1 MERPRNSIVVK
12 PVKGRLLRREES
24 YTEAFPES
32 AEDDEQADDEDDD
45 VLYLKPS
52 HHKSSDVYNFNPA
65 ALSPTTKPSNNCVSR
80 NVSPALQRNV
90 RAWCEATGLPTTIT
104 LRFKDRVLHLHK
116 FPLVSRSG
124 YFKKV
129 LKDTKDV
136 TMASDLPGGPDIF
149 ELAINFCY
157 GSTILMEPSN
167 VAEIFCAADYL
178 QMSEDFG
185 RANLCE
191 RSELYLSQVALQSWD
206 DTLIVLLHCENL
218 APHAEQLGIVR
229 RCLDA
234 MAFMACVEI
243 VDPVARKVAPNNK
256 NGELQCWNVRE
267 TGYLLWWIQDL
278 VALPPG
284 LFVKV
289 VLALRREGMQENYVG
304 QVITAFADRWIFG
317 AGVESV
323 MVQKGGDKCWV
334 VESQAK
340 PELAALVECVVRV
353 LPLERHVVPVGFL
366 FALLRRGLTCSALHE
381 DCRYGRDHSCSG
393 HTSTARIR

>member
-1 MERPRNSIVVK
+1 MERPCKSIVVK

-32 AEDDEQADDEDDD
+32 PDDDDDEQAEDDD
-45 VLYLKPS
+45 VVLYLKP
-52 HHKSSDVYNFNPA
+52 HHKPSDVYNFNPA
-65 ALSPTTKPSNNCVSR
+65 ALSPTKPSNN
-80 NVSPALQRNV
+80 NISPALQRNV
-90 RAWCEATGLPTTIT
+90 KAWCEATGLPTTIT
-104 LRFKDRVLHLHK
+104 LRFMDRVFHLHK

-136 TMASDLPGGPDIF
+136 TMAIDLPGGPEIF

-167 VAEIFCAADYL
+167 IAEVFCAAAYL
-178 QMSEDFG
+178 QMTEDYG

-191 RSELYLSQVALQSWD
+191 RSELYLNQVALQSWD

-218 APHAEQLGIVR
+218 VPHAEQLGIVS
-229 RCLDA
+229 RCLNA

-243 VDPVARKVAPNNK
+243 LDPVARKAMPNK
-256 NGELQCWNVRE
+256 TGEIQCWNMRE
-267 TGYLLWWIQDL
+267 SSYLLWWIQDL
-278 VALPPG
+278 VALPSG

-317 AGVESV
+317 AGVETV

-334 VESQAK
+334 VESHAK
-340 PELAALVECVVRV
+340 PELAVLVECVVRV
-353 LPLERHVVPVGFL
+353 LPLERHVVPIGFL
-366 FALLRRGLTCSALHE
+366 FGLLRRGLTCSLHD
-381 DCRYGRDHSCSG
+381 DCR
-393 HTSTARIR
+393 